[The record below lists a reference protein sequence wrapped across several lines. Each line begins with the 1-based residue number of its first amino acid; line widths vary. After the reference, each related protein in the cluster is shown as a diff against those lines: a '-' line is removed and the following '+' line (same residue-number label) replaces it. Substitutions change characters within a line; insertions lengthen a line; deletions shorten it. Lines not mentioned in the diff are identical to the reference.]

1 MIRLALML
9 GYSSCK
15 TDKRLLNETSL
26 TSLSVLKQLRSAEV
40 DSQKVAKLSL
50 EKQSVLSD
58 CALIID

>member
-9 GYSSCK
+9 GYSSYK

-26 TSLSVLKQLRSAEV
+26 TSLSVLKQLKSAEV